1 MNLHLHIKDW
11 RTSFLVLSQQRR
23 WRKGWYLSITS
34 KPENEGRN
42 HMVKNKKQL
51 KECMELMLLS
61 YLKRL
66 GDDVKRVHLPNASM
80 YMIACKN
87 ANISVQLVLGKK
99 ELTAYVEYDIAGM
112 QYPSGDKFCIF
123 LDGEFQKD
131 EYMKFFDVFDYAY
144 RKVWDAW
151 DED

>member
-1 MNLHLHIKDW
+1 
-11 RTSFLVLSQQRR
+11 
-23 WRKGWYLSITS
+23 
-34 KPENEGRN
+34 
-42 HMVKNKKQL
+42 MVKNKKQL

-66 GDDVKRVHLPNASM
+66 GDDVKRMHLPNASM

-99 ELTAYVEYDIAGM
+99 ELTAYVEYDIARM

>member
-1 MNLHLHIKDW
+1 MNQRLQIKDW
-11 RTSFLVLSQQRR
+11 RTFFLALSQRR
-23 WRKGWYLSITS
+23 RLRKGWYLSITS

-51 KECMELMLLS
+51 RESMGLMVLS

-66 GDDVKRVHLPNASM
+66 DDVVNIVHLPDVSV
-80 YMIACKN
+80 YMIACGN
-87 ANISVQLVLGKK
+87 AEISVQLVLGKK
-99 ELTAYVEYDIAGM
+99 EFTAYVDYYISGM

>member
-1 MNLHLHIKDW
+1 
-11 RTSFLVLSQQRR
+11 
-23 WRKGWYLSITS
+23 
-34 KPENEGRN
+34 
-42 HMVKNKKQL
+42 MVKNKKQL

-66 GDDVKRVHLPNASM
+66 GDDVKKVHLPDSSM
-80 YMIACKN
+80 YMIACEN
-87 ANISVQLVLGKK
+87 ADISVQLVLGKK
-99 ELTAYVEYDIAGM
+99 ELTAYVEYQISGM

-131 EYMKFFDVFDYAY
+131 EYMKFFDIFDYAY

>member
-1 MNLHLHIKDW
+1 MNLHLRIKDW
-11 RTSFLVLSQQRR
+11 RTSFLVLSQQQRL
-23 WRKGWYLSITS
+23 RKGWYLSITS

-42 HMVKNKKQL
+42 HMVKNKKQP

-66 GDDVKRVHLPNASM
+66 EDDVKRVHLPNASM
-80 YMIACKN
+80 YMIACEN
-87 ANISVQLVLGKK
+87 ADISVQLVLGKK
-99 ELTAYVEYDIAGM
+99 EFTAYVEYQISGM

-151 DED
+151 VED

>member
-1 MNLHLHIKDW
+1 
-11 RTSFLVLSQQRR
+11 
-23 WRKGWYLSITS
+23 
-34 KPENEGRN
+34 
-42 HMVKNKKQL
+42 MVKNKKQL

-66 GDDVKRVHLPNASM
+66 GDDVKRGHLPNASM
-80 YMIACKN
+80 YMIACEN
-87 ANISVQLVLGKK
+87 ADISVQLVLGKK
-99 ELTAYVEYDIAGM
+99 EFTAYVEYQISRM

-123 LDGEFQKD
+123 LDGEFNRD

>member
-1 MNLHLHIKDW
+1 
-11 RTSFLVLSQQRR
+11 
-23 WRKGWYLSITS
+23 
-34 KPENEGRN
+34 
-42 HMVKNKKQL
+42 MVRNKKQL
-51 KECMELMLLS
+51 SESMGLMVLS

-66 GDDVKRVHLPNASM
+66 GDDVEEVHLPNVSV
-80 YMIACKN
+80 YMIACGN
-87 ANISVQLVLGKK
+87 ADISVQLVLEKK
-99 ELTAYVEYDIAGM
+99 GFTAYVDYYISGM

-151 DED
+151 DDEGKI

>member
-1 MNLHLHIKDW
+1 MNLHLRIKDW
-11 RTSFLVLSQQRR
+11 RTSFLVLSRQRR
-23 WRKGWYLSITS
+23 LRKGWYLSITS

>member
-1 MNLHLHIKDW
+1 
-11 RTSFLVLSQQRR
+11 
-23 WRKGWYLSITS
+23 
-34 KPENEGRN
+34 
-42 HMVKNKKQL
+42 MVKNKKQL

-66 GDDVKRVHLPNASM
+66 GDDVKRVYLPNVSM
-80 YMIACKN
+80 YMIACEN
-87 ANISVQLVLGKK
+87 ADISVQLVLGKK
-99 ELTAYVEYDIAGM
+99 ELAAYVEYQISGV

-123 LDGEFQKD
+123 LDGEFNKD

-151 DED
+151 NED

>member
-1 MNLHLHIKDW
+1 
-11 RTSFLVLSQQRR
+11 
-23 WRKGWYLSITS
+23 
-34 KPENEGRN
+34 
-42 HMVKNKKQL
+42 MVKNKKQL

-66 GDDVKRVHLPNASM
+66 EDDVKRVHLPNASM
-80 YMIACKN
+80 YMIACEN
-87 ANISVQLVLGKK
+87 ADISVQLVLEKK
-99 ELTAYVEYDIAGM
+99 GFTVYVDYQIPGM

-151 DED
+151 GEY

>member
-1 MNLHLHIKDW
+1 
-11 RTSFLVLSQQRR
+11 
-23 WRKGWYLSITS
+23 
-34 KPENEGRN
+34 
-42 HMVKNKKQL
+42 MVRSKKQL
-51 KECMELMLLS
+51 SESMGLMVLS
-61 YLKRL
+61 YLNRL
-66 GDDVKRVHLPNASM
+66 GDDVEEVHLPNVSV
-80 YMIACKN
+80 YTIACEN
-87 ANISVQLVLGKK
+87 ADISVQLVLGKK
-99 ELTAYVEYDIAGM
+99 EFTAYVDYYISGM